1 MSSSRLGSV
10 ALLFCFLT
18 TAARAQIGTAT
29 LKGLVTDP
37 SGAVIP
43 GATVTATGPGGK
55 VKVATTNQQGAYT
68 INALPPGQY
77 TARVLAKGFAV
88 FESKVDLATS
98 ATQTLN
104 AALVVS
110 VDTQEVTVSD
120 QLHVDVD
127 PSNNASQLVLKG
139 TDLDVLSDNPD
150 DLQSDLQALAGPS
163 VGPNGG
169 QIYIDGFTGGRLPPK
184 ESIREIR
191 INQNPFSAE
200 YDRLGYGRIEIFTKP
215 GTDKFRGTAFFNF
228 GDDIFNSRNP
238 FSPTKA
244 PYEQRYWGGNFSG
257 PISKK
262 SSFFIDFDRRA
273 IDDNATVNAYTL
285 DSNFN
290 PTPFSETVLTPNV
303 RTTVSPRAD
312 YQLNTSNTL
321 VLRYTFTTTNALNQG
336 VGQFTLPSRAYNND
350 LT

>member
-1 MSSSRLGSV
+1 MSSSRLGCV
-10 ALLFCFLT
+10 ALLCCMMT
-18 TAARAQIGTAT
+18 TAAWAQIGTGA
-29 LKGLVTDP
+29 LRGQVTDP
-37 SGAVIP
+37 SGALVP
-43 GATVTATGPGGK
+43 GASVTAKGPGGK
-55 VKVATTNQQGAYT
+55 VKVATTNQQGVYT
-68 INALPPGQY
+68 INGLAPGQY
-77 TARVLAKGFAV
+77 TVRVLAKGFAP
-88 FESKVDLATS
+88 FDSKIDLATS
-98 ATQTLN
+98 ASVTLN
-104 AALVVS
+104 AALTVS
-110 VDTQEVTVSD
+110 VDQQEVTVTD

-200 YDRLGYGRIEIFTKP
+200 YDKLGYGRIEIFTKP

-238 FSPTKA
+238 FAATKA
-244 PYEQRYWGGNFSG
+244 PYQQRYWGGNLSG

-262 SSFFIDFDRRA
+262 ASFFIDFDRRS
-273 IDDNATVNAYTL
+273 IDDNATVSAYTL
-285 DSNFN
+285 DPNLN
-290 PTPFSETVLTPNV
+290 PAPFSETVLTPNV
-303 RTTVSPRAD
+303 RTTVSPRMD
-312 YQLNTSNTL
+312 YQLSPSNTL
-321 VLRYTFTTTNALNQG
+321 VLRY
-336 VGQFTLPSRAYNND
+336 
-350 LT
+350 

>member
-1 MSSSRLGSV
+1 M
-10 ALLFCFLT
+10 
-18 TAARAQIGTAT
+18 TAAWAQIGTAS
-29 LKGLVTDP
+29 LKGQVTDP

-43 GATVTATGPGGK
+43 GATVT
-55 VKVATTNQQGAYT
+55 QQVRAESQSGYHKSAGSLHL
-68 INALPPGQY
+68 IALPPGQY
-77 TARVLAKGFAV
+77 TVRVLAKGFAV

-98 ATQTLN
+98 AAQTLN

-139 TDLDVLSDNPD
+139 ADLDVLSDNPD
-150 DLQSDLQALAGPS
+150 DLASDLQALAGPS

-200 YDRLGYGRIEIFTKP
+200 YDRLGYGRIEVFTKP
-215 GTDKFRGTAFFNF
+215 GTDRFRGTVFFNF

-238 FSPTKA
+238 FAATKA
-244 PYEQRYWGGNFSG
+244 PYQQRYWGGNVSG

-262 SSFFIDFDRRA
+262 SSFFIDFDRRS
-273 IDDNATVNAYTL
+273 IDDNAAPSQRLESQSRAIQRDGV
-285 DSNFN
+285 DSQRFY
-290 PTPFSETVLTPNV
+290 SQ
-303 RTTVSPRAD
+303 PRMD
-312 YQLNTSNTL
+312 YQLSPSNTL
-321 VLRYTFTTTNALNQG
+321 VLRYTYTDTNAKAG
-336 VGQFTLPSRAYNND
+336 VGQFTLPSRAFN
-350 LT
+350 TETVEQS